1 MLFLKCLRFFFHFM
15 DLKKS
20 AITVVSLFR
29 KFAAVTRCK
38 SVSLTNQKNVIMAEI
53 YQLPENGN
61 SGNAN
66 IPFSIPI
73 GFGGMGN
80 NGFGFG
86 NGMNGIYDLLGVA
99 IIASLFGWGGNGF
112 GFGGNGFGGAGGAG
126 FISNQL
132 NNDSGR
138 ELIMNA
144 ITSQGEASRTAI
156 QTLSTMLG
164 QDFNLTNAGI
174 QSAQNTL
181 NQIANAQGMSTLQLI
196 NAVQAGDANL
206 ASTIQKCCC
215 DNQLALCNQT
225 NTLQN
230 AINGVGNQVQAKAAA
245 DQLAM
250 CNQTYALTDTMNRN
264 YLALDNK
271 IDSLESS
278 RKDREITSLTA
289 QVAKLESQ
297 NFTAGIVQQAV
308 APLNAS
314 INAIAREVD
323 DIKCRMPETVSV
335 QYPNLQVFNAT
346 PYVSGGFY
354 GQPWGGWNGFGG
366 NNFVF

>member
-1 MLFLKCLRFFFHFM
+1 
-15 DLKKS
+15 
-20 AITVVSLFR
+20 
-29 KFAAVTRCK
+29 
-38 SVSLTNQKNVIMAEI
+38 MAEI

-61 SGNAN
+61 NNGGFGN

-73 GFGGMGN
+73 GGFGGGLFGNGGYGMNGIANLFGLAIIASMFGWN
-80 NGFGFG
+80 NGGFG
-86 NGMNGIYDLLGVA
+86 NG
-99 IIASLFGWGGNGF
+99 
-112 GFGGNGFGGAGGAG
+112 GFGGGNSGAA
-126 FISNQL
+126 FLANQL
-132 NNDSGR
+132 SNDSGR

-144 ITSQGEASRTAI
+144 ITNQGEASRTAI

-215 DNQLALCNQT
+215 DQSLATCQQT

-250 CNQTYALTDTMNRN
+250 CQQTYSLTDTMNRN
-264 YLALDNK
+264 FLALDNK
-271 IDSLESS
+271 IDALESN

-289 QVAKLESQ
+289 KVATLESQ
-297 NFTAGIVQQAV
+297 NFTTSVIGQAV
-308 APLNAS
+308 AP
-314 INAIAREVD
+314 INAQLGQLAREVD
-323 DIKCRMPETVSV
+323 DIKCQLPSTVNV

-354 GQPWGGWNGFGG
+354 GQPWGGFYGNGFG
-366 NNFVF
+366 NNITF

>member
-1 MLFLKCLRFFFHFM
+1 
-15 DLKKS
+15 
-20 AITVVSLFR
+20 
-29 KFAAVTRCK
+29 
-38 SVSLTNQKNVIMAEI
+38 MAEI

-61 SGNAN
+61 NGNAT

-73 GFGGMGN
+73 GFGGVN
-80 NGFGFG
+80 NGGFGFG

-99 IIASLFGWGGNGF
+99 IIASLFGWGNGGF
-112 GFGGNGFGGAGGAG
+112 GFGGNGFGGASGAG

-144 ITSQGEASRTAI
+144 ITAQGEAARTAI
-156 QTLSTMLG
+156 QTMSTMVG
-164 QDFNLTNAGI
+164 QDFNLLNGGI

-181 NQIANAQGMSTLQLI
+181 NQIANTLGMSTLQMI

-215 DNQLALCNQT
+215 DQALATCQQT
-225 NTLQN
+225 NALQQS
-230 AINGVGNQVQAKAAA
+230 INGVGQQVAAKSAA

-250 CNQTYALTDTMNRN
+250 CQQTYALTDTMNRN

-271 IDSLESS
+271 IDALESS
-278 RKDREITSLTA
+278 RKDREITALTA
-289 QVAKLESQ
+289 QVAKLEGQ

-314 INAIAREVD
+314 LNSLAREVD
-323 DIKCRMPETVSV
+323 DIKCKLPETVSV

-354 GQPWGGWNGFGG
+354 PNGFWGNGFGNG
-366 NNFVF
+366 NIVF